1 MLEGIRVI
9 EIGQVLAAPY
19 AACIL
24 GDLGA
29 DIIKIEKPQGGDDG
43 RRMGPAY
50 RGQDSMQFV
59 EINRNKRSV
68 VLDFKTPE
76 GSEQLHRLLSDADI
90 LVHNLRPGIAEE
102 CGLDAATLCERYPR
116 LVYCEVS
123 GFGDRGPLS
132 PLGGFEPVAQAFSGL
147 ISVNGH
153 PDTPPARVGASVI
166 DYGTAM
172 WIVIGAI
179 SALYRRTQTG
189 RGGVVTG
196 SLLETALTFVGPH
209 ISAYLNQGREP
220 KRLGTGNPM
229 LVPYQAFAASDGDI
243 LIAAGNDRLF
253 EKLSRTL
260 GHPEWPNDA
269 RFATNRARVLNRD
282 ALIALIGVEIA
293 ANKKSHWFAA
303 LCEAGVPC
311 APVNTVAEAVAD
323 PHVKALE
330 LLQALPGTTALV
342 AGLPLRFDGERP
354 AFRLPAP
361 ELGADNDLLS

>member
-1 MLEGIRVI
+1 MLEGIRVM

-29 DIIKIEKPQGGDDG
+29 EVIKIEKPQGGDEG

-50 RGQDSMQFV
+50 RGQDSMQFIEV
-59 EINRNKRSV
+59 NRNKHSV

-76 GSEQLHRLLSDADI
+76 GSEQLHALLATADI

-102 CGLDAATLCERYPR
+102 CGLDAQTLSARYPK
-116 LVYCEVS
+116 LIYCEIS

-132 PLGGFEPVAQAFSGL
+132 QLGGFEPTAQAFSGL

-153 PDTPPARVGASVI
+153 PDSPPARVGASVI

-189 RGGVVTG
+189 KGGVVTG
-196 SLLETALTFVGPH
+196 ALLETALTFVGPH
-209 ISAYLNQGREP
+209 IAAYLNQGREP
-220 KRLGTGNPM
+220 RRLGTGNPM

-253 EKLSRTL
+253 EKLSRAL
-260 GHPEWPNDA
+260 GHPEWPKDERFGLTSQFRRAAVSVPSALAEGHA
-269 RFATNRARVLNRD
+269 RASTREFAHYVS
-282 ALIALIGVEIA
+282 IALGSLAELETQLFISVRLGFTSEEECDRLLARADEIG
-293 ANKKSHWFAA
+293 KM
-303 LCEAGVPC
+303 LRGLQ
-311 APVNTVAEAVAD
+311 
-323 PHVKALE
+323 KALVNKVST
-330 LLQALPGTTALV
+330 QP
-342 AGLPLRFDGERP
+342 RSRP
-354 AFRLPAP
+354 RP
-361 ELGADNDLLS
+361 